1 VVTSGYGSMAEIAV
15 GGGAVLVDPR
25 DEQDLARGIASVLFD
40 DEVNDALRAAARARA
55 VRTWSDYADDVWDY
69 FFTEA

>member
-1 VVTSGYGSMAEIAV
+1 
-15 GGGAVLVDPR
+15 
-25 DEQDLARGIASVLFD
+25 VLFD